1 MKKPFT
7 EVIKAN
13 IGDAQAMGQKPIT
26 FIRQVLSLVAYPDLL
41 NSKEFPEDVKSRARA
56 ILESSR
62 GSAGRLNQLFS
73 GRLHSLNVRANGVIV
88 FVVLT

>member
-1 MKKPFT
+1 LQGVKKPFT

-26 FIRQVLSLVAYPDLL
+26 FIRQVISLVAYPDLL
-41 NSKEFPEDVKSRARA
+41 CSKEFPEDVKSRARA

-62 GSAGRLNQLFS
+62 GSAGASLCVNSCFNLLLF
-73 GRLHSLNVRANGVIV
+73 G
-88 FVVLT
+88 